1 MSFVIKRPRPVEDDV
16 IAAALWYDEQQP
28 GLGDDFL
35 DEVEVAV
42 ASLAANAPLY
52 SIRFAN
58 VRCLRLRR
66 FKRYGIYYVIRENE
80 VHLLAIHHG
89 ARDPEWLRQ
98 RRQFLG

>member
-42 ASLAANAPLY
+42 ASLAANALLY

-66 FKRYGIYYVIRENE
+66 FKRYGIYYVIHENE